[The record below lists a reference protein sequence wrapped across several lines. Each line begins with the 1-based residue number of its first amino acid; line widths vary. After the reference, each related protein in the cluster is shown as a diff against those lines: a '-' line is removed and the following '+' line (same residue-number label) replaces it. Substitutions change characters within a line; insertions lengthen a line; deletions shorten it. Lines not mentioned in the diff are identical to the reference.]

1 MWPACGY
8 HVTFPNGHDAGR
20 SVTLPSTTW
29 SSIILQA
36 RTLLIVWTLLGCIFA
51 ATCPAEAEELDGLLE
66 RAHPWARFGK
76 GAWRHVRIVTEN
88 YDAEGVI
95 TDGSLTDN
103 KTTVTEVTPE
113 RVTLQVEVTVE
124 VAGQKFPSQP
134 QIIVQG
140 YAGETLGKIAPAKPL
155 EPQTV
160 TIDGR
165 EIRCEARQLE
175 ISGGV
180 THEQTQIVFAAGH
193 EPPILRRQSTLR
205 EAGDGKEL
213 QEITSQVMSLHMI
226 RHLVQQERP
235 QNVYLV
241 RTNQKNDRGTTITW
255 SWHAPDVP
263 GEVVDECSHKTDA
276 EGRVVRRTTLELV
289 GYGLGEPVEVETDGP
304 SDTSPRRTRRGQRRA
319 R

>member
-1 MWPACGY
+1 L
-8 HVTFPNGHDAGR
+8 H
-20 SVTLPSTTW
+20 S
-29 SSIILQA
+29 
-36 RTLLIVWTLLGCIFA
+36 RTLLIVWMLFVCLFA
-51 ATCPAEAEELDGLLE
+51 TAGPTGADELDELLE
-66 RAHPWARFGK
+66 QAHPWARFGK

-88 YDAEGVI
+88 YDADGKP

-103 KTTVTEVTPE
+103 KTTVTDVAPN

-134 QIIVQG
+134 QTIVQG
-140 YAGETLGKIAPAKPL
+140 YAGETMGKIATPKVL
-155 EPQTV
+155 EPQTL

-165 EIRCEARQLE
+165 EIRCEARQLD

-180 THEQTQIVFAAGH
+180 TNEQTLVVFAAGH
-193 EPPILRRQSTLR
+193 EPAILRRQSTLR

-226 RHLVQQERP
+226 RHLVQHDKP
-235 QNVYLV
+235 KGVYLV

-255 SWHAPDVP
+255 SWHAPEVP

-289 GYGLGEPVEVETDGP
+289 GYGLGEPLEVETDET
-304 SDTSPRRTRRGQRRA
+304 SKSSPRRTRRQQRRA
-319 R
+319 P

>member
-1 MWPACGY
+1 MLFVCLFSTPGW
-8 HVTFPNGHDAGR
+8 AGADQ
-20 SVTLPSTTW
+20 LDE
-29 SSIILQA
+29 
-36 RTLLIVWTLLGCIFA
+36 LLA
-51 ATCPAEAEELDGLLE
+51 Q
-66 RAHPWARFGK
+66 AHPWARFGK

-88 YDAEGVI
+88 YDTDGKP

-103 KTTVTEVTPE
+103 KTTVTDVTAD

-134 QIIVQG
+134 QTIVQG
-140 YAGETLGKIAPAKPL
+140 FAGETLGKIAPPKAL
-155 EPQTV
+155 EPQTLN
-160 TIDGR
+160 IDGG
-165 EIRCEARQLE
+165 EVRCEARQLD

-180 THEQTQIVFAAGH
+180 TNEQTLIVFAAGQ
-193 EPPILRRQSTLR
+193 EPAILRRQSTLR

-226 RHLVQQERP
+226 RHLVQQEKP
-235 QNVYLV
+235 QGVYLV

-255 SWHAPDVP
+255 SWHAPAVP

-289 GYGLGEPVEVETDGP
+289 SYGLGDLSAVE
-304 SDTSPRRTRRGQRRA
+304 SDEAGQATPRRTRRQQRRA
-319 R
+319 P

>member
-1 MWPACGY
+1 MSLERGY
-8 HVTFPNGHDAGR
+8 HVAFPQGHAR
-20 SVTLPSTTW
+20 QNLLLPCTPR
-29 SSIILQA
+29 SIIILHS
-36 RTLLIVWTLLGCIFA
+36 RILLVIWTLLLCLI
-51 ATCPAEAEELDGLLE
+51 ATAGPAGANELDELLE
-66 RAHPWARFGK
+66 QAHPWARFGK

-88 YDAEGVI
+88 YDAEGKP

-103 KTTVTEVTPE
+103 KTTVTDVTPE

-124 VAGQKFPSQP
+124 VGGQKFPSQP
-134 QIIVQG
+134 QTIVQG
-140 YAGETLGKIAPAKPL
+140 YAGETLGKTTPPKAL
-155 EPQTV
+155 EPQTL

-165 EIRCEARQLE
+165 EVRCEARQLE

-180 THEQTQIVFAAGH
+180 TTEQTLVVFAAGH

-213 QEITSQVMSLHMI
+213 QEIASQVMSLHMI
-226 RHLVQQERP
+226 RHLVQQDEP
-235 QNVYLV
+235 QDVYLV

-255 SWHAPDVP
+255 SWHAPEVP

-289 GYGLGEPVEVETDGP
+289 GYGLGEPVEVETDES
-304 SDTSPRRTRRGQRRA
+304 SDSSQRRTRRTQRRA

>member
-1 MWPACGY
+1 M
-8 HVTFPNGHDAGR
+8 H
-20 SVTLPSTTW
+20 
-29 SSIILQA
+29 A
-36 RTLLIVWTLLGCIFA
+36 RTLPIVGTLLAFLIA
-51 ATCPAEAEELDGLLE
+51 VANPAGADELDELL
-66 RAHPWARFGK
+66 RQAHPWARFGK

-88 YDAEGVI
+88 YDADGRLA
-95 TDGSLTDN
+95 DGSLTDN
-103 KTTVTEVTPE
+103 KTTVTDVTPD

-134 QIIVQG
+134 QLIEQN
-140 YAGETLGKIAPAKPL
+140 YAGETLGKIAPAKAL
-155 EPQTV
+155 EPQTL

-165 EIRCEARQLE
+165 EIRCEARELT

-180 THEQTQIVFAAGH
+180 TNEQAQIVFAAGH
-193 EPPILRRQSTLR
+193 QPAILRRQSTLR
-205 EAGDGKEL
+205 ETGDGKVL

-226 RHLVQQERP
+226 RHLIQQEAP

-241 RTNQKNDRGTTITW
+241 RTNQKTDRGTTITW

-289 GYGLGEPVEVETDGP
+289 GYGTGEPVEVETD
-304 SDTSPRRTRRGQRRA
+304 DTSDSPSRRSRRQQRRTR
-319 R
+319 